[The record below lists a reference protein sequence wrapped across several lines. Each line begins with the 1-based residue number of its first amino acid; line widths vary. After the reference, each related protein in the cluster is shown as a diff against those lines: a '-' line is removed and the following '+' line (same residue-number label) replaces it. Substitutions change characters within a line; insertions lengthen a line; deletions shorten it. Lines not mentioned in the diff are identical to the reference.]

1 MGLKEGTLE
10 SMIANGLSVLGLV
23 DRVASHILQAL
34 DYLANEDIIHRDV
47 KPENILYTSQGGG
60 QYHFQLGDFGL
71 CNRANNAITFAGSQI
86 YMAPE
91 MFSGGFQT
99 TKLDVW
105 SLFVTLVW
113 ALDFEGFRQK
123 CHQFE
128 NRTEIQE
135 AVLSAALDNQF
146 SKAQEMAIIDPVWRA
161 SAAQMLIKG
170 YQGEGLTTPRHQIP
184 ALNIPI
190 LQ

>member
-10 SMIANGLSVLGLV
+10 SMIANGPAGLDLV
-23 DRVASHILQAL
+23 DRVALHMLQAL
-34 DYLANEDIIHRDV
+34 DYLANKDIIHRDV

-71 CNRANNAITFAGSQI
+71 CNRANNATTFAGSRI

-91 MFSGGFQT
+91 MFSGGSQT

-113 ALDFEGFRQK
+113 ALDFGGFRQK
-123 CHQFE
+123 CHRCE
-128 NRTEIQE
+128 N
-135 AVLSAALDNQF
+135 
-146 SKAQEMAIIDPVWRA
+146 
-161 SAAQMLIKG
+161 
-170 YQGEGLTTPRHQIP
+170 
-184 ALNIPI
+184 
-190 LQ
+190 